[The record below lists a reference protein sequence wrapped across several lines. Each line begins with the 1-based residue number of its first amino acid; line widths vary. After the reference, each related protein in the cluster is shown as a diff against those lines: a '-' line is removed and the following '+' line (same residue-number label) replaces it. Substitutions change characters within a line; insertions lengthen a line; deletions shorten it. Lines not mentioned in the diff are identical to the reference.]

1 MWWKDTWCWLWLLC
15 LLKAKYSLLPYL
27 VTLWLKYLF
36 IMSKSQFSGG
46 NAAPSLW
53 GDPSFKPSPKWTNCY
68 ERWIKITL
76 ALWVEGDSSGH
87 AGGHMDG
94 MHSSVWMVRLTL
106 QGCRGHCSHCTCARW
121 HVLKHHPQSYG
132 NGVSRTA
139 SYTGLCLEHSTVQR
153 KQQEAESF
161 YPLVSVFILCV
172 HLETSPE
179 TCFPQLEPRQQ
190 E

>member
-15 LLKAKYSLLPYL
+15 LLQAKYSLLPYL

-46 NAAPSLW
+46 SAAPSLW

-94 MHSSVWMVRLTL
+94 MHSSVWMVLARL
-106 QGCRGHCSHCTCARW
+106 QGALFPLHLCKMA
-121 HVLKHHPQSYG
+121 
-132 NGVSRTA
+132 
-139 SYTGLCLEHSTVQR
+139 CLEAPSPKLWEWCPQNCLIHW
-153 KQQEAESF
+153 
-161 YPLVSVFILCV
+161 PLSGTQ
-172 HLETSPE
+172 HSPE
-179 TCFPQLEPRQQ
+179 KTAGGRELLSSCVCVYFMCTSRD
-190 E
+190 